1 MAIELYWYLQ
11 QTAFQL
17 EKKADELLRLQLAI
31 GVAQYKVLAA
41 VGRNS
46 LAKQNVVADLLHQT
60 EASISR
66 QVHILERKKML
77 HVGLVIGNKR
87 ARELVL
93 TELGER
99 VLHEAE
105 QIIISA
111 VDQILQS
118 VPSSERAT
126 LESILHRLYP

>member
-93 TELGER
+93 TESGER

-105 QIIISA
+105 QIIVSA

-118 VPSSERAT
+118 VPSSERVK
-126 LESILHRLYP
+126 LESILNRLYP